1 MNKKAFYASLRTR
14 GSGVFGTSLTQ
25 GQVDGIETI
34 LAAAAGL
41 PISHVAY
48 LLATAYHETAHTMRP
63 VRETLA
69 KTDDEAIARLES
81 AWKAGKLSWVSK
93 PYWRRDSDGKTWLGR
108 GYVQL
113 THKANYKK
121 ASDLTGVNLLS
132 NPNRAMQPTVA
143 AKILVDGCESGIFT
157 GKKLK
162 DYLPDDCVGARRVV
176 NGKDRAVMIAGYA
189 HAFAVALKAGDYK
202 QVEADIPKAHD
213 SGLGAIIAEIIKALV
228 AFFGGKK

>member
-1 MNKKAFYASLRTR
+1 MDKKAFYALLRQR

-34 LAAAAGL
+34 LAAASDL

-69 KTDDEAIARLES
+69 KTDDEAITRLEA

-93 PYWRRDSDGKTWLGR
+93 PYWRRDADGKSWLGR

-113 THKANYKK
+113 THKANYQK
-121 ASDLTGVNLLS
+121 AAKLTGIDLVAS
-132 NPNRAMQPTVA
+132 PNKAMQPTVA
-143 AKILVDGCESGIFT
+143 AKILVDGCQAGIFT
-157 GKKLK
+157 GKALS
-162 DYLPDDCVGARRVV
+162 DYLPGDYTGARRIV
-176 NGKDRAVMIAGYA
+176 NGTDRAAMIAGYA
-189 HAFAVALKAGDYK
+189 HAFEVALTVGKYK
-202 QVEADIPKAHD
+202 QGETEIPKAHD
-213 SGLGAIIAEIIKALV
+213 SSLAALIAAIIKAI
-228 AFFGGKK
+228 AAIFGGKK